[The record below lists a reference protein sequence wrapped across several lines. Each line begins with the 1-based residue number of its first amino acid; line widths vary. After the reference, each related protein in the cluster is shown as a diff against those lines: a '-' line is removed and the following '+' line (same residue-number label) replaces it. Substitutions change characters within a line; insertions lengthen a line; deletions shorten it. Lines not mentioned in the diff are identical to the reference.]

1 MGKQP
6 PLSNPVYEQ
15 FGVKPVINAGGTH
28 TVYGGS
34 RMRPE
39 VLEAMAAASASCVPI
54 VELNR
59 RVGEY
64 VASVTGAEAGMITCG
79 AAAGIVLATAACMT
93 GADTG
98 LMSRLPDSTGMKNEI
113 VTQVAHM
120 GGYVHNHATAGAALV
135 PVGTTTSCSSDELRR
150 AITPRT
156 AAVAFLIAPGVHQG
170 VLSLPEV
177 AAIAHDEGA
186 PVIVD
191 AAAMIPPRDNLR
203 RIIREGADL
212 VIVSGGKCIRGPQA
226 TGLLFGRRDLVEA
239 ALLNA
244 SPHDRIGRPLKVA
257 REEIIGLAT
266 ALQLFMEADEEA
278 EFARET
284 DTARLIADS
293 LADIP
298 GIRTSVEGAD
308 LSCVP
313 PDWYYRLEPYVLL
326 RFERS
331 RPGRSPSEVSAA
343 LATGNPPIYAPR
355 DRLTNGILLNPF
367 NLLDGEVET
376 LLRRVREELTA

>member
-1 MGKQP
+1 MAVGGIAGAGRFLSYPQP
-6 PLSNPVYEQ
+6 D
-15 FGVKPVINAGGTH
+15 FGRRDLFDLYVD
-28 TVYGGS
+28 S
-34 RMRPE
+34 
-39 VLEAMAAASASCVPI
+39 SVPI

-93 GADTG
+93 GTDAG
-98 LMSRLPDSTGMKNEI
+98 LMSRLPDSAGMKNEI

-120 GGYVHNHATAGAALV
+120 GGYVHNHTTAGAALV
-135 PVGTTTSCSSDELRR
+135 PVGTTTSCSSDKLRH

-156 AAVAFLIAPGVHQG
+156 AAVAFLIGPGVYQS

-177 AAIAHDEGA
+177 AAIAHDEGV

-191 AAAMIPPRDNLR
+191 AAAMVPPRDNFH

-212 VIVSGGKCIRGPQA
+212 VTVSGGKCIRGPQA

-266 ALQLFMEADEEA
+266 ALQLFMETDEEA

-284 DTARLIADS
+284 ETARLIADS

-298 GIRTSVEGAD
+298 GIRTSVEDAD
-308 LSCVP
+308 FSCIP
-313 PDWYYRLEPYVLL
+313 PGWYYRLEPYALL
-326 RFERS
+326 RFERN

-343 LATGNPPIYAPR
+343 LAAGDPPIYAPR
-355 DRLTNGILLNPF
+355 DRLTNGIPLNPF
-367 NLLDGEVET
+367 NLLDDEVDT

>member
-1 MGKQP
+1 MEKP
-6 PLSNPVYEQ
+6 HLSNPVYEQ
-15 FGVKPVINAGGTH
+15 FGVRPVINAAGTH
-28 TVYGGS
+28 TIYGGS

-39 VLEAMAAASASCVPI
+39 VLEAMAAASMSCVPI

-64 VASVTGAEAGMITCG
+64 VASVTGAEAGMVTCG

-93 GADTG
+93 GTDAG
-98 LMSRLPDSTGMKNEI
+98 LMSQLPDSTGMRNEV
-113 VTQVAHM
+113 VTQVAHW
-120 GGYVHNHATAGAALV
+120 GGYVHNHVTAGAALV
-135 PVGTTTSCSSDELRR
+135 PVGTTNSCSSDQLRR
-150 AITPRT
+150 AITTRT
-156 AAVAFLIAPGVHQG
+156 AAVAFLIAPGVNQG

-177 AAIAHDEGA
+177 AAIAHDEGV

-191 AAAMIPPRDNLR
+191 AAAMVPPLDNLR

-212 VIVSGGKCIRGPQA
+212 VTVSGGKCIRGPQA
-226 TGLLFGRRDLVEA
+226 TGLLFGRSDLVEA

-266 ALQLFMEADEEA
+266 ALQLFAEADEEA

-284 DTARLIADS
+284 ETARRIADA

-298 GIRTSVEGAD
+298 GIRLSVEGAD
-308 LSCVP
+308 FSCEP
-313 PDWYYRLEPYVLL
+313 PGWYHRLEPYALL
-326 RFERS
+326 RFDS
-331 RPGRSPSEVSAA
+331 NRPGRSAAEVSAA
-343 LATGNPPIYAPR
+343 LIAGDPPIYAPC
-355 DRLTNGILLNPF
+355 DRATNGITLVPF
-367 NLLDGEVET
+367 NLLDGEVDT